1 MILNNCYYK
10 VSMLLIY
17 LDMII
22 ISVVVIV
29 GGAHCGIG
37 SYTWVMKYRKI
48 PDKCDTHSWGGVMIG
63 SKLLE

>member
-29 GGAHCGIG
+29 GGADDDHVILC
-37 SYTWVMKYRKI
+37 SNAMEYVTDL
-48 PDKCDTHSWGGVMIG
+48 P
-63 SKLLE
+63 

>member
-1 MILNNCYYK
+1 
-10 VSMLLIY
+10 MLLIY

-37 SYTWVMKYRKI
+37 SYMGHEIFRSLGLKFLTN
-48 PDKCDTHSWGGVMIG
+48 SWQV
-63 SKLLE
+63 